1 MLGVHDASDYCF
13 DEALALINK
22 SVEYNPRLVGDL
34 QQTRIYRAINAMDG
48 EFDNALGL
56 VKEAIGD
63 IESRTEAFAKD
74 QSYSNQYLHHLL
86 LRSFWEL
93 DGMANLIKKY
103 IDAKES
109 WNTLLTHPW
118 ELINLYRALLLWS
131 SNEESIRLQAP
142 DWFNAA
148 IEISKRKDH
157 GATMRF
163 IGAVIS
169 AVAACSMDNTSY
181 VQIASQLL
189 DEVQPKLP
197 ATAERIDFLREIIS
211 QPDSD
216 SIDDVL
222 SVLPFNYR

>member
-1 MLGVHDASDYCF
+1 MKLITSTQPAKIPVRQQLLWSSIDIQRANHDGDPHRSAKAVENYKALRMKVIEHDRELVAYADLNLAVNLNDQFEFEESVLFCEGMATSDDTNLLSPLARGRMHSSLGQIYSMLGVHDASDYCF

-93 DGMANLIKKY
+93 DGMA
-103 IDAKES
+103 
-109 WNTLLTHPW
+109 
-118 ELINLYRALLLWS
+118 EL
-131 SNEESIRLQAP
+131 
-142 DWFNAA
+142 D
-148 IEISKRKDH
+148 
-157 GATMRF
+157 
-163 IGAVIS
+163 
-169 AVAACSMDNTSY
+169 
-181 VQIASQLL
+181 
-189 DEVQPKLP
+189 
-197 ATAERIDFLREIIS
+197 
-211 QPDSD
+211 
-216 SIDDVL
+216 
-222 SVLPFNYR
+222 